1 MVSYHN
7 LSLSNINSLV
17 SVSFSPRP
25 GVRGQPGSRTT
36 PSPTS
41 SFQQNVS
48 QMFDGMFRLSSGWVT
63 TEMHHQMGSPLLV
76 KQWLTHLEAHHQPG
90 SNPAPLHQAGTSLQI
105 AHTLHK
111 LHVSQITDRTEEE
124 RSSSWDERT
133 SSTTVEHCFKMNHF
147 PLFPGATSSS
157 SSSSSY
163 RTEWKAQPKL
173 PHLLLLLEGITLS
186 WLIVKLREIDLN
198 IEKKGCFSKRFT
210 WNFKR
215 LVWIISFSTE
225 SEKSNTFANY
235 FYLYHLQKTSGT
247 TLI

>member
-25 GVRGQPGSRTT
+25 GVRGQSGSRTT

-48 QMFDGMFRLSSGWVT
+48 QMFDCMFRLSSGWVT

-133 SSTTVEHCFKMNHF
+133 YSTTVEHCFKMNHF

-157 SSSSSY
+157 SSSSSSSY

-173 PHLLLLLEGITLS
+173 PHLLLLLLLEGITLS

-198 IEKKGCFSKRFT
+198 VEKNKKLRFT
-210 WNFKR
+210 WNLKM
-215 LVWIISFSTE
+215 LVWIISFTTE
-225 SEKSNTFANY
+225 SDKSHTFAYY
-235 FYLYHLQKTSGT
+235 FFLYHLQKTSLT
-247 TLI
+247 T